1 MITVNR
7 FFAFLLFAGATVLN
21 AQQATISGFIDDAAS
36 AERLPAANVFVAD
49 QAIGTAS
56 NSYGFYSMTL
66 PRGSYKISAAL
77 VGFEKQTV
85 TIDLKKDTVI
95 DWHLSQETEL
105 LQEAVVTAEASE
117 VERTQMSQVD
127 IPVAQI
133 KKIPALFGEVDV
145 LKVIQLLPGVQSGNE
160 GTSGIYVRG
169 GGPDQNLILMD
180 GVTVYNAS
188 HLFGFFS
195 VFNADAIKNV
205 SLTKGGFPARHGGR
219 LSSVLEI
226 DLKEG
231 SMKEF
236 SGEGALGLISS
247 KLFLEGP
254 IIKDKMSFAVSG
266 RRTYI
271 DALANAVRPPS
282 GESAGYYFGDLTA
295 KLNYIL
301 SDKDRIY
308 ASLYTGKD
316 KFYSRFEEPSGFG
329 SSSARNESDLK
340 WGNTTFALRWNHVSN
355 PRLFANTALTYSNY
369 KFEIGSSVR
378 SSNEQYSAVF
388 LSKIEDLTAKVDFDY
403 LPNTRHRMKFGG
415 ALTQHIF
422 PPGALTFKE
431 SSPGVDIDSVLN
443 FSPKTYSYDFFVY
456 AEDEVRF
463 SQRMKVN
470 FGLHYAGYA
479 VDGDYLNSLQPRV
492 SGRYLINERLS
503 AKLSYASMMQF
514 IHLLSN
520 TSVGLPT
527 DLWVPATSQVPAQSS
542 QQIAAGLSHSIPKY
556 KLDLSIEGYYKWM
569 DGLIEYKEGAS
580 FISRSNWQSQIETN
594 GRGWAYGMEFLL
606 QRKLGR
612 LSGWVGYTL
621 AWSKRQFEEL
631 NNGEIYPYK
640 FDRRHDLSVVLVYD
654 ISERVD
660 IGATWVYGSGNTITM
675 PVEFYRGP
683 QVTSFFDAYY
693 GGLVERY
700 SDRNAYRM
708 PAYHR
713 LDVSLN
719 FKKKTKWGSR
729 VFNISAYNAYNHQN
743 PFFLYVRD
751 NYNSGREV
759 RQVSLFP
766 ILPSI
771 GYIFKF

>member
-1 MITVNR
+1 MNR
-7 FFAFLLFAGATVLN
+7 FFAHLLFAGATVLN

-36 AERLPAANVFVAD
+36 AERLPAANVYVAD
-49 QAIGTAS
+49 QPIGTAS
-56 NSYGFYSMTL
+56 NTYGFYSLTL

-85 TIDLKKDTVI
+85 TIDLRKDTVI
-95 DWHLSQETEL
+95 DWHLFLETEL

-160 GTSGIYVRG
+160 GSSGIYVRG

-231 SMKEF
+231 SMKKF
-236 SGEGALGLISS
+236 SGVGALGLISS
-247 KLFLEGP
+247 KLFVEGP

-271 DALANAVRPPS
+271 DALVNAVQPPEE
-282 GESAGYYFGDLTA
+282 GSAGYYFGDLTA
-295 KLNYIL
+295 KLNYNL
-301 SDKDRIY
+301 SDRDRVY
-308 ASLYTGKD
+308 ASFYTGKD
-316 KFYSRFEEPSGFG
+316 KFYSRFDEPGGPGSGNET
-329 SSSARNESDLK
+329 NESDLK
-340 WGNTTFALRWNHVSN
+340 WGNTTFALRWNHVHN
-355 PRLFANTALTYSNY
+355 PKLFANTALTYSDY
-369 KFEIGSSVR
+369 KFEVGSSA
-378 SSNEQYSAVF
+378 SSGNEQFSAVYIT
-388 LSKIEDLTAKVDFDY
+388 KIEDLAAKVDFDY
-403 LPNTRHRMKFGG
+403 LPNVRHRMKFGG
-415 ALTQHIF
+415 SLTQHIF
-422 PPGALTFKE
+422 TPGALSYKE
-431 SSPGVDIDSVLN
+431 SGPGVNIDSVLQ
-443 FSPKTYSYDFFVY
+443 FSPKTRSYDFFIY
-456 AEDEVRF
+456 GEDEYRVNSRI
-463 SQRMKVN
+463 KVN
-470 FGLHYAGYA
+470 LGMHYAGYA
-479 VDGDYLNSLQPRV
+479 VEGDYLNSLQPRV
-492 SGRYLINERLS
+492 SGRYLIDDQLS
-503 AKLSYASMMQF
+503 AKFSYASMMQF

-527 DLWVPATSQVPAQSS
+527 DLWVPATAQVPAQSS
-542 QQIAAGLSHSIPKY
+542 QQIAAGLTHSIPNL

-594 GRGWAYGMEFLL
+594 GRGWAYGMEFLV
-606 QRKLGR
+606 QRKLGQ

-621 AWSKRQFEEL
+621 AWSKRQFAEL
-631 NNGEIYPYK
+631 NKGEIYPYK

-654 ISERVD
+654 ISERLD

-675 PVEFYRGP
+675 PVEYYRGP
-683 QVTSFFDAYY
+683 QTTSFFDSYY
-693 GGLVERY
+693 GGLVEHY

-729 VFNISAYNAYNHQN
+729 VFNISVYNLYNHQN
-743 PFFLYVRD
+743 PFFLYVRE
-751 NYNSGREV
+751 NGNNEREV

>member
-1 MITVNR
+1 MISVNR
-7 FFAFLLFAGATVLN
+7 FFALLLFAGATALN

-36 AERLPAANVFVAD
+36 AERLPAANVYVAD
-49 QAIGTAS
+49 RPIGTAS
-56 NSYGFYSMTL
+56 NTYGFYSLTL
-66 PRGSYKISAAL
+66 PRGSYKISTAL

-85 TIDLKKDTVI
+85 MIDLRKDTVI
-95 DWHLSQETEL
+95 DWHLSLETEL

-160 GTSGIYVRG
+160 GSSGIYVRG

-231 SMKEF
+231 SMKKF

-271 DALANAVRPPS
+271 DALANAVRPPD

-388 LSKIEDLTAKVDFDY
+388 LSKIEDLTAKVDLDY

-422 PPGALTFKE
+422 TPGALTYKE
-431 SSPGVDIDSVLN
+431 NGPGVNIDSVLN
-443 FSPKTYSYDFFVY
+443 FSPQTYSYDFFVY

-463 SQRMKVN
+463 SQRLKVN

-479 VDGDYLNSLQPRV
+479 VDGDYLNSMQPRV
-492 SGRYLINERLS
+492 SGRYLVSERLS

-556 KLDLSIEGYYKWM
+556 KLDLSVEGYFKWM

-594 GRGWAYGMEFLL
+594 GRGWAYGMEFLV
-606 QRKLGR
+606 QRKLGQ
-612 LSGWVGYTL
+612 LSGWAGYTL

-631 NNGEIYPYK
+631 NNGDIYPYK

-675 PVEFYRGP
+675 PVEYYRGP
-683 QVTSFFDAYY
+683 EATSVFDLFH

-729 VFNISAYNAYNHQN
+729 VFNISAYNLYNHQN
-743 PFFLYVRD
+743 PFFLYVRE
-751 NYNSGREV
+751 NYNTGREV